1 MGLVRRFQQAP
12 DVRLRTVPRR
22 PARRGIVFKMFSR
35 RRVGLRGAQE
45 TIGSGRS
52 YYLKTHKK
60 ELRNTLASAIPRKPI
75 FFGLPGTASSRQRLF
90 CGRASRPQAPHPSEV
105 RPFEPWC

>member
-12 DVRLRTVPRR
+12 DVLLQTVPRR
-22 PARRGIVFKMFSR
+22 PARRGIVFTTFSR

-52 YYLKTHKK
+52 YYLKT
-60 ELRNTLASAIPRKPI
+60 
-75 FFGLPGTASSRQRLF
+75 
-90 CGRASRPQAPHPSEV
+90 
-105 RPFEPWC
+105 